1 MTRTVMNLAGFGF
14 LVWLAA
20 IYHAA
25 GGGGTF

>member
-1 MTRTVMNLAGFGF
+1 MNLAGFGF

>member
-1 MTRTVMNLAGFGF
+1 MDLAGFGF